1 MNQDGKNEA
10 GNKIIVVRNFG
21 TAKLLELY
29 SEYVAKQICKDM
41 KSG

>member
-10 GNKIIVVRNFG
+10 CNKIIVVRNFG

-29 SEYVAKQICKDM
+29 SEYVAKKICDGM
-41 KSG
+41 KCG